1 MDLSKRQN
9 NSIDRCRMTN
19 IMTNKNN
26 ILPALTQKLLKLTRE
41 GDIVTVLT
49 ATGISKFRVVSR
61 TAIKGRPNKTTGEGG
76 TTLVV
81 ENVKNSDKQITFKLN
96 KYTLPSGWHA
106 VTDMEKLKHV
116 DTV

>member
-1 MDLSKRQN
+1 
-9 NSIDRCRMTN
+9 
-19 IMTNKNN
+19 MTNKNN
-26 ILPALTQKLLKLTRE
+26 ILPALTQKLLKLARE
-41 GDIVTVLT
+41 GDTITVLT
-49 ATGISKFRVVSR
+49 ATGISKFRIVSR

-76 TTLVV
+76 TTLVI
-81 ENVKNSDKQITFKLN
+81 ESANRNSDKQISFKVN

>member
-1 MDLSKRQN
+1 MTHILTN
-9 NSIDRCRMTN
+9 N
-19 IMTNKNN
+19 
-26 ILPALTQKLLKLTRE
+26 LHQALTQKLLKLARE
-41 GDIVTVLT
+41 GDIMAVLT

-76 TTLVV
+76 TTLIV
-81 ENVKNSDKQITFKLN
+81 ESVKNSDKQITFKLN

-106 VTDMEKLKHV
+106 VTDMEKPKHV

>member
-1 MDLSKRQN
+1 MTRTNTN
-9 NSIDRCRMTN
+9 NN
-19 IMTNKNN
+19 F
-26 ILPALTQKLLKLTRE
+26 LPALTQKLLKLARE
-41 GDIVTVLT
+41 GDTITVLT
-49 ATGISKFRVVSR
+49 ATGISKFRVVGR

-81 ENVKNSDKQITFKLN
+81 ESVKNSEKQITFKPN
-96 KYTLPSGWHA
+96 KYTLPGGWHA

>member
-1 MDLSKRQN
+1 
-9 NSIDRCRMTN
+9 MTN

-106 VTDMEKLKHV
+106 VTDLEKHKHV